1 MLRDGRMLIR
11 GAVLVG
17 MTRSTM
23 IAVEFKSIAQE
34 QIRRLMQG
42 QKGEVGVRIYAQPGG
57 GGCGCGGGSA
67 VAFGMA
73 FSKARADD
81 TVVKVDGFSLLVD
94 PSSQK
99 FVDGAVV
106 DYVETLQES
115 GFKISNPSLPEPDE
129 AGLSGGCGSCGSNS
143 SNGGGCGC
151 GG

>member
-1 MLRDGRMLIR
+1 MLIR
-11 GAVLVG
+11 WTALIAV
-17 MTRSTM
+17 TRSTM
-23 IAVEFKSIAQE
+23 IAVEFKATAQE

-81 TVVKVDGFSLLVD
+81 TIVKVDGFSLIVD

-115 GFKISNPSLPEPDE
+115 GFKITNPTLPEPDE
-129 AGLSGGCGSCGSNS
+129 AGLSGGCGSCCSNS

>member
-1 MLRDGRMLIR
+1 
-11 GAVLVG
+11 
-17 MTRSTM
+17 M
-23 IAVEFKSIAQE
+23 IAVEFKGTAQE

-73 FSKARADD
+73 FSKARSDD
-81 TVVKVDGFSLLVD
+81 AVVKVDGFSLLVD

-115 GFKISNPSLPEPDE
+115 GFKITNPTLPEPDE
-129 AGLSGGCGSCGSNS
+129 AGLTGGCGSCGSNS
-143 SNGGGCGC
+143 ANGGGCGC

>member
-1 MLRDGRMLIR
+1 MLIR
-11 GAVLVG
+11 GTALV
-17 MTRSTM
+17 TIARTTM
-23 IAVEFKSIAQE
+23 VAVEFKSTAQE

-73 FSKARADD
+73 FSKPRSDD

-115 GFKISNPSLPEPDE
+115 GFKITNPTLPEPDE

-143 SNGGGCGC
+143 ANGGGCGC